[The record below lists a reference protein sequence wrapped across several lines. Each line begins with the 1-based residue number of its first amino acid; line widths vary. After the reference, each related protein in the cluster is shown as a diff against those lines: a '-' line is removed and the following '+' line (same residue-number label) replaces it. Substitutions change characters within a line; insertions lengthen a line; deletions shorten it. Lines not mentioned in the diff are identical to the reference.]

1 MEELFQQ
8 VADELQTTLGV
19 LIDREAFLD
28 LDSSTQTK
36 FSRHVIVHMPG
47 DQLFRS
53 NIDVGRVVR
62 GIINRSPRALWVETG
77 GVGGR
82 QRAHIVDDAVYT
94 KNRALRLY
102 LSSKVGK
109 AAVLLPAESNRF
121 PCDLMSEEGEFAFF
135 LTSLASGGETE
146 GAVEEGEG
154 EEGSMGGMRRREQ
167 DLLCI
172 GPALS
177 CRNNSSRGS
186 GSGGDRRKE
195 RATLCSAEEREG
207 LEDLIAFMESRA
219 SRGGSR
225 GSVRKIEKQGDH
237 HLRFHI
243 INNRF
248 CERISRQHKSNHV
261 FYIVDTRARTFT
273 QGCMDVECRGYW
285 APDRPIPECCVFDR
299 GDRGD
304 NRVGNGE
311 TRRGGPDDCGESGDF
326 ALGQLLPMLTGNRGD
341 NRENED
347 ASGSSSSAAKPA
359 LATAVI

>member
-28 LDSSTQTK
+28 LDSSTEKK

-135 LTSLASGGETE
+135 LASLASGGE
-146 GAVEEGEG
+146 VEVGEGEG
-154 EEGSMGGMRRREQ
+154 EEGSIGGMRRREQ

-177 CRNNSSRGS
+177 CRNSSRGS
-186 GSGGDRRKE
+186 GSGCDRRNE

-207 LEDLIAFMESRA
+207 LEDLIAFIESRA

-225 GSVRKIEKQGDH
+225 GNVRKIEKQGDH

-285 APDRPIPECCVFDR
+285 APDRPIPECCVFDSGNR
-299 GDRGD
+299 GDSR
-304 NRVGNGE
+304 GNGE
-311 TRRGGPDDCGESGDF
+311 THF
-326 ALGQLLPMLTGNRGD
+326 TLGQPSPMLRGNRGH

-347 ASGSSSSAAKPA
+347 ASGSSSSAVKPA